1 MPIKSIIF
9 VVSLVKT
16 IRFLLTNKIT
26 SNHEQETYRHAFPHG
41 TSCTLCTEIWS
52 SELSI
57 GALVAVRWNFDLPRD
72 AAPLALPATP
82 LLRQAAAELAAY
94 FAGQLREFTVPLAP
108 KGTPFQQKV
117 WAALREIPYGE
128 TRSYKEIAAMVG
140 NEKACR
146 AVGMANNRNP
156 LPIFIP
162 CHRVVGS
169 DGKLVG
175 YAGGLDVKTFL
186 LELEK
191 E

>member
-1 MPIKSIIF
+1 MREYFEGEREIF
-9 VVSLVKT
+9 T
-16 IRFLLTNKIT
+16 I
-26 SNHEQETYRHAFPHG
+26 
-41 TSCTLCTEIWS
+41 
-52 SELSI
+52 
-57 GALVAVRWNFDLPRD
+57 
-72 AAPLALPATP
+72 
-82 LLRQAAAELAAY
+82 
-94 FAGQLREFTVPLAP
+94 PLAP
-108 KGTPFQQKV
+108 KGTPFQQRV
-117 WAALREIPYGE
+117 WAALREIPYGA
-128 TRSYKEIAAMVG
+128 TRSYKELAIAVG

-175 YAGGLDVKTFL
+175 YAGGLDVKKHL

>member
-1 MPIKSIIF
+1 MPQYICPS
-9 VVSLVKT
+9 
-16 IRFLLTNKIT
+16 
-26 SNHEQETYRHAFPHG
+26 P
-41 TSCTLCTEIWS
+41 
-52 SELSI
+52 I
-57 GALVAVRWNFDLPRD
+57 GALSLVEENGALVEVRWNFDLPRD
-72 AAPLALPATP
+72 AAPMALPSTP

-94 FAGQLREFTVPLAP
+94 FAGALREFTVPLAP

-162 CHRVVGS
+162 CHRVVGA

-186 LELEK
+186 LNLEK

>member
-1 MPIKSIIF
+1 MAQYICPSPIGPL
-9 VVSLVKT
+9 SLVEE
-16 IRFLLTNKIT
+16 N
-26 SNHEQETYRHAFPHG
+26 
-41 TSCTLCTEIWS
+41 
-52 SELSI
+52 
-57 GALVAVRWNFDLPRD
+57 GALVEVRWNVDLPRD
-72 AAPLALPATP
+72 AAPMALPATP
-82 LLRQAAAELAAY
+82 LLRQAAVELTAY

-162 CHRVVGS
+162 CHRVVGAN
-169 DGKLVG
+169 GKLVG

-186 LELEK
+186 LNLEK

>member
-1 MPIKSIIF
+1 MLQYICPSPIGPL
-9 VVSLVKT
+9 SLVEE
-16 IRFLLTNKIT
+16 N
-26 SNHEQETYRHAFPHG
+26 
-41 TSCTLCTEIWS
+41 
-52 SELSI
+52 

-72 AAPLALPATP
+72 AAPMALPSTP

-94 FAGQLREFTVPLAP
+94 FAGDLREFTVPLTP
-108 KGTPFQQKV
+108 KGTPFQQRV

-128 TRSYKEIAAMVG
+128 RRSYKEIAAMVG

-162 CHRVVGS
+162 CHRVVGA

-186 LELEK
+186 LNLEK

>member
-1 MPIKSIIF
+1 MAVYIYPSPIGP
-9 VVSLVKT
+9 
-16 IRFLLTNKIT
+16 LTLEEEN
-26 SNHEQETYRHAFPHG
+26 
-41 TSCTLCTEIWS
+41 
-52 SELSI
+52 
-57 GALVAVRWNFDLPRD
+57 GALTALRFQPDLPRD
-72 AAPLALPATP
+72 AATMALPSTP
-82 LLRQAAAELAAY
+82 LLRQAAAELTAY
-94 FAGQLREFTVPLAP
+94 FAGELRQFTVPLAP

-128 TRSYKEIAAMVG
+128 TRSYKELAIAVG

-175 YAGGLDVKTFL
+175 YAGGLDVKTYL
-186 LELEK
+186 LGLEK

>member
-1 MPIKSIIF
+1 MSSYLCPSP
-9 VVSLVKT
+9 VGPLTLV
-16 IRFLLTNKIT
+16 
-26 SNHEQETYRHAFPHG
+26 EED
-41 TSCTLCTEIWS
+41 
-52 SELSI
+52 
-57 GALVAVRWNFDLPRD
+57 GALAAVRFQPDLPRD
-72 AAPLALPATP
+72 AASFALPSTP
-82 LLRQAAAELAAY
+82 LLRQAAAELREY
-94 FAGQLREFTVPLAP
+94 FVGQRRQFTVPLAP

-117 WAALREIPYGE
+117 WKALQEVPYGE
-128 TRSYKEIAAMVG
+128 TRSYKEIAIAAG

>member
-1 MPIKSIIF
+1 MPQYTCPSPIGPL
-9 VVSLVKT
+9 SLVEE
-16 IRFLLTNKIT
+16 N
-26 SNHEQETYRHAFPHG
+26 
-41 TSCTLCTEIWS
+41 
-52 SELSI
+52 

-72 AAPLALPATP
+72 AAPLALPSTP

-94 FAGQLREFTVPLAP
+94 FAGQLRAFTVPLAP

-162 CHRVVGS
+162 CHRVVGA

-186 LELEK
+186 LNLEK

>member
-1 MPIKSIIF
+1 MAQYICPSPMGPL
-9 VVSLVKT
+9 SLVEE
-16 IRFLLTNKIT
+16 N
-26 SNHEQETYRHAFPHG
+26 
-41 TSCTLCTEIWS
+41 
-52 SELSI
+52 
-57 GALVAVRWNFDLPRD
+57 GALVEVRWNFDLPRD
-72 AAPLALPATP
+72 AAPLALPSTP

-94 FAGQLREFTVPLAP
+94 FAGDLREFTVPLAP
-108 KGTPFQQKV
+108 KGTSFQQKV

-162 CHRVVGS
+162 CHRVVGA

-186 LELEK
+186 LNLEK

>member
-1 MPIKSIIF
+1 MSSYLCPSPIGPLT
-9 VVSLVKT
+9 LV
-16 IRFLLTNKIT
+16 
-26 SNHEQETYRHAFPHG
+26 EED
-41 TSCTLCTEIWS
+41 
-52 SELSI
+52 
-57 GALVAVRWNFDLPRD
+57 GALAAVRFHPDLPRD
-72 AAPLALPATP
+72 AASFALPSTP
-82 LLRQAAAELAAY
+82 LLRQAAAELREY
-94 FAGQLREFTVPLAP
+94 FAGQRRQFTVPLAP

-117 WAALREIPYGE
+117 WKALQEIPYGE
-128 TRSYKEIAAMVG
+128 TRSYKEIAIAAG

-146 AVGMANNRNP
+146 AVGLANNRNP

>member
-1 MPIKSIIF
+1 MAQYICPSPIGPL
-9 VVSLVKT
+9 SLVEE
-16 IRFLLTNKIT
+16 N
-26 SNHEQETYRHAFPHG
+26 
-41 TSCTLCTEIWS
+41 
-52 SELSI
+52 

-72 AAPLALPATP
+72 AAPLALPSTP

-94 FAGQLREFTVPLAP
+94 FAGALREFTVPLAP

-162 CHRVVGS
+162 CHRVVGA

-175 YAGGLDVKTFL
+175 YAGGLDVKTL
-186 LELEK
+186 LLNLEK

>member
-1 MPIKSIIF
+1 MAQYICPSPIGPL
-9 VVSLVKT
+9 SLVEE
-16 IRFLLTNKIT
+16 N
-26 SNHEQETYRHAFPHG
+26 
-41 TSCTLCTEIWS
+41 
-52 SELSI
+52 
-57 GALVAVRWNFDLPRD
+57 GALVEVRWNFDLPRD
-72 AAPLALPATP
+72 AAPMALPTTP
-82 LLRQAAAELAAY
+82 LLRQAAAELTAY

-186 LELEK
+186 LNLEK